1 MIVACPNCGKRY
13 QVPDEKLGDAPRR
26 LRCRN
31 CSEIF
36 TIAPSPAPPQQQK
49 PPAEPAEE
57 SSAARARRLARVLA
71 SDMVVYNKETVD
83 KARREGNLAEV
94 MRTEIDRSWQLW
106 KSRFPEEASHS
117 PDLFR
122 DALRE
127 ILAAGSDDFD
137 GWKP

>member
-1 MIVACPNCGKRY
+1 MIVACPKCGKRY
-13 QVPDEKLGDAPRR
+13 QVPDEKIGDAPRR

-36 TIAPSPAPPQQQK
+36 TVAPSSTPPPQK
-49 PPAEPAEE
+49 PSSEPVEE
-57 SSAARARRLARVLA
+57 SSTARARRLARVLA

-94 MRTEIDRSWQLW
+94 MCAEIDRSWQLW
-106 KSRFPEEASHS
+106 KSRFPEEAVNRS
-117 PDLFR
+117 DLFR

-137 GWKP
+137 GWEP